1 MIATQLAAEVESLVS
16 SGLRQSR
23 WLRARPADS
32 RWLIAAG
39 VEYLSHAA
47 CDGNQEERMRSHLA
61 GLVRSRYGNPL
72 LVWFLIN
79 VVLPIVVKLVIEWW
93 FRRGEV

>member
-1 MIATQLAAEVESLVS
+1 MIATQFAAEVESLVS

-23 WLRARPADS
+23 WLRLRPADS
-32 RWLIAAG
+32 RWLITAG

-47 CDGNQEERMRSHLA
+47 CDGNQEERMQSHLA
-61 GLVRSRYGNPL
+61 GLVRRQYGNPL
-72 LVWFLIN
+72 LAWFLIN

-93 FRRGEV
+93 NHRKGE

>member
-1 MIATQLAAEVESLVS
+1 MITTPLAAEVESLVA

-23 WLRARPADS
+23 WLRARPCDS

-39 VEYLSHAA
+39 VEYLSQAA
-47 CDGNQEERMRSHLA
+47 CDGNQGERMRSHLA
-61 GLVRSRYGNPL
+61 GLVRSRYGNPI

-79 VVLPIVVKLVIEWW
+79 VVLPIVIKLVIERW

>member
-1 MIATQLAAEVESLVS
+1 MIATQLAAEVETLVA

-23 WLRARPADS
+23 WLRARPGDS

-47 CDGNQEERMRSHLA
+47 CDGNQAERMQSHLA

-72 LVWFLIN
+72 LVWLLLN
-79 VVLPIVVKLVIEWW
+79 VVLPIVVRLVVEWW
-93 FRRGEV
+93 NNRKDR

>member
-1 MIATQLAAEVESLVS
+1 MIATQLAAEVELLVA

-23 WLRARPADS
+23 WLRARPCDS

-39 VEYLSHAA
+39 IEYLSQAA
-47 CDGNQEERMRSHLA
+47 WDGNQVERMRSHLT
-61 GLVRSRYGNPL
+61 GLVRSRYGNPI

-93 FRRGEV
+93 LRRGEV

>member
-1 MIATQLAAEVESLVS
+1 MIATPLAAEVESLVAG
-16 SGLRQSR
+16 GLRQSR
-23 WLRARPADS
+23 WLRARPCDS
-32 RWLIAAG
+32 RWLIATG

-47 CDGNQEERMRSHLA
+47 CDGNQVERMRSHLT
-61 GLVRSRYGNPL
+61 GLVRSRYGNPI
-72 LVWFLIN
+72 LVWLLIN